1 MMQLVCVWD
10 MMKGRERRPQIILHE
25 VSQIFSTPRG
35 FFKGTALCQRFSR
48 ILTYLPLPPPPFNAY
63 LLLGTSPSRT
73 LPHSTPE
80 WLSLL
85 FPKRY
90 LSY

>member
-48 ILTYLPLPPPPFNAY
+48 ILTYLPPPLFNAY

-73 LPHSTPE
+73 LPHSTLE
-80 WLSLL
+80 WLSLS